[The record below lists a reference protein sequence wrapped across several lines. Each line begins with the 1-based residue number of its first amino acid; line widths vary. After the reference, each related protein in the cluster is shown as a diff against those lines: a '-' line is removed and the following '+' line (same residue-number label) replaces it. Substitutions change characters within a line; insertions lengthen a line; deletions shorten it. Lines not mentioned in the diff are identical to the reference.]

1 MARRELL
8 KGVVL
13 VPGSSG
19 KKWTKRILAQQDAN
33 SPFLYYLDKDLN
45 EKGMLDLS
53 SVSSIQTAIY
63 REYFVLVCA
72 L

>member
-1 MARRELL
+1 MARRELM

-19 KKWTKRILAQQDAN
+19 KKWTKRILAQQEVN

-53 SVSSIQTAIY
+53 SVSSVQTATY
-63 REYFVLVCA
+63 REYFVLV
-72 L
+72 